1 MPNDDLP
8 SRVAVLEQIA
18 RDTATALAD
27 IRTELRGLRTELR
40 EDLRDIRQ
48 AQRSDFR
55 WLLGIMLGGFAIV
68 LVSQTVFWLKLSDLI
83 STQDTRLAELARMVS
98 P

>member
-1 MPNDDLP
+1 MPNDLS

-55 WLLGIMLGGFAIV
+55 WLLGIMLGGFAIM
-68 LVSQTVFWLKLSDLI
+68 LASQMALWLKLSDLI